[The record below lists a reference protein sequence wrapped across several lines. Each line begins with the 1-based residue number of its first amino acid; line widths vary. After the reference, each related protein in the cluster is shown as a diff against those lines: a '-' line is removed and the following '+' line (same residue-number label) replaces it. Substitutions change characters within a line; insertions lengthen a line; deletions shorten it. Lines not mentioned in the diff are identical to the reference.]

1 MGKEQAAWK
10 DEPVFPELPTQR
22 RVVSVLR
29 RCLPGE
35 FKPSEE
41 DRRRARVARRRE
53 QQGLAVE
60 PWELD
65 EKASGGF
72 VVLRRDLWTGAV
84 WRSFWREGAVID
96 CGPAEMAREQ
106 ARKEAVAKS
115 EEDPEGETALASIMG
130 SDVKAAEAQR
140 AAEEAASALDLP
152 ALLPTDPLI
161 VAASRRLQEWG
172 GSALVESGG
181 GSGGDAAPL
190 PAQTM
195 LAVGRASASSAVVQV
210 DESLGTSASPLPGHW
225 GAVVAHTMCVA
236 PATESAAAA
245 AGVRRELCMLTVEVL
260 PPDQSAN
267 QGGGAGRQGDPNMR
281 VGFSPHASS
290 SAVEKLAKSVG
301 RPRFCLR
308 VLGVETG
315 AVEVVYPLTL
325 AELFRHPRLA
335 GGSTALHDDPG
346 GRAARLLA
354 SRGLKA
360 AQERSLKDAETEARA
375 RAIRLANARGDDR
388 PDEEETQVPREKLE
402 EIRDVS
408 RRSPDAA
415 LLALTQAQH
424 GAAGAGGGRV
434 QRTMPAPPSGW
445 QLWTGLLAPARRFGA
460 ALLLKSAG
468 EADAVDVF
476 PDKVQGS
483 SHSGWEG
490 LEAAGAASGAGASH
504 SGASVRLG
512 GVTVSRPLLASL
524 RSAAE
529 EIGVDL
535 KKLAKP
541 EDLESLE
548 DEEAREQAREQEV
561 RARASAASS
570 APDAGDKAV
579 AAMSD
584 SLHAAGTLAARV
596 MLLNGRRY
604 QHVSVRTDPAAKEP
618 TLSMVVRQSVS
629 DSGLDGAAQA
639 AAAAGTI
646 ADGQGGA
653 PAAPLPAGV
662 ATLAMPLTWR
672 QAADPGHN
680 PLLRRAAFE
689 LAEGFGFPT
698 NVRPDEPTAVE
709 DAARQARLRADDLE
723 GQLAV
728 AHAEGDRER
737 SSRLERDLKEAR
749 EQVEHPEV
757 ATGAALPTAIPVAC
771 QVRELPAGTLFLGC
785 YLSAPAGSREL
796 DQGTIEAA
804 RERQGDPAEA
814 KTGASGRGESE
825 KEGKGAKVGST
836 KQPRLV
842 VIVARLPSGGSSPGA
857 TLSEKMQK
865 PVRMVFD
872 LDRARDGRANPLL
885 ERAKPHVTGVRR
897 ETDAE
902 ARVRERRDADK
913 AGASMD
919 TRAAGD
925 KAAAAVLG

>member
-1 MGKEQAAWK
+1 M
-10 DEPVFPELPTQR
+10 
-22 RVVSVLR
+22 
-29 RCLPGE
+29 
-35 FKPSEE
+35 
-41 DRRRARVARRRE
+41 
-53 QQGLAVE
+53 
-60 PWELD
+60 
-65 EKASGGF
+65 
-72 VVLRRDLWTGAV
+72 
-84 WRSFWREGAVID
+84 
-96 CGPAEMAREQ
+96 
-106 ARKEAVAKS
+106 
-115 EEDPEGETALASIMG
+115 
-130 SDVKAAEAQR
+130 
-140 AAEEAASALDLP
+140 
-152 ALLPTDPLI
+152 
-161 VAASRRLQEWG
+161 
-172 GSALVESGG
+172 
-181 GSGGDAAPL
+181 
-190 PAQTM
+190 
-195 LAVGRASASSAVVQV
+195 
-210 DESLGTSASPLPGHW
+210 
-225 GAVVAHTMCVA
+225 
-236 PATESAAAA
+236 
-245 AGVRRELCMLTVEVL
+245 
-260 PPDQSAN
+260 
-267 QGGGAGRQGDPNMR
+267 
-281 VGFSPHASS
+281 
-290 SAVEKLAKSVG
+290 
-301 RPRFCLR
+301 
-308 VLGVETG
+308 
-315 AVEVVYPLTL
+315 
-325 AELFRHPRLA
+325 
-335 GGSTALHDDPG
+335 
-346 GRAARLLA
+346 
-354 SRGLKA
+354 
-360 AQERSLKDAETEARA
+360 
-375 RAIRLANARGDDR
+375 
-388 PDEEETQVPREKLE
+388 
-402 EIRDVS
+402 
-408 RRSPDAA
+408 
-415 LLALTQAQH
+415 
-424 GAAGAGGGRV
+424 
-434 QRTMPAPPSGW
+434 
-445 QLWTGLLAPARRFGA
+445 
-460 ALLLKSAG
+460 
-468 EADAVDVF
+468 
-476 PDKVQGS
+476 
-483 SHSGWEG
+483 
-490 LEAAGAASGAGASH
+490 
-504 SGASVRLG
+504 
-512 GVTVSRPLLASL
+512 
-524 RSAAE
+524 
-529 EIGVDL
+529 
-535 KKLAKP
+535 
-541 EDLESLE
+541 
-548 DEEAREQAREQEV
+548 
-561 RARASAASS
+561 
-570 APDAGDKAV
+570 

-629 DSGLDGAAQA
+629 DSGSDGAAQ
-639 AAAAGTI
+639 AAGTI

-709 DAARQARLRADDLE
+709 DAAGEARLRADDLE

-804 RERQGDPAEA
+804 RERQGDPAKA

-825 KEGKGAKVGST
+825 KEGKGAKGGST